1 MKTKINFLLENGLS
15 KKTISN
21 LTESQINALVE
32 KFKKSEEKEAF
43 QKVTIP
49 SQTQLKGTLTDLA
62 QTGVDVKDGNVKY
75 DQGTGMV
82 TVTTK
87 EGEIAEDATIDDM
100 LNKNEFGGNKPVNYD
115 NPQDYGTNNS
125 TDPNG
130 SLDGIPQTEGEI
142 KEKFESK
149 AQQGLFW
156 ARCNK
161 CSSKNCKW
169 CKMAKEF
176 SDSTSKKQYKDMPEK
191 KHPEKTVEYKKK
203 ETKESLQNFIENTIV
218 EMLENEVDAKMS
230 KKDLIDAI
238 KETKKKDESFI
249 LRKPKKVTMFSDEA
263 PMELPIG
270 KIFSIGKSKK

>member
-15 KKTISN
+15 KKTIFN

-62 QTGVDVKDGNVKY
+62 QTGVDVEDGNVRY

-191 KHPEKTVEYKKK
+191 KHPEKTVKYKKK

>member
-15 KKTISN
+15 KKTIFN

-49 SQTQLKGTLTDLA
+49 SQTQLKGSLTDLA

-125 TDPNG
+125 KDPDG